1 MSTQDFYI
9 IVWSGFEA
17 GKTEFIRSVSDLGP
31 GELPDEEVY
40 YYQNGLAKVKI
51 SRCAVDY
58 GRVKIDNGVN
68 LYLVTMPLPI
78 RFDYPLL
85 KPEVNVL
92 GFVFIFDSTNA
103 SAFNLN
109 AAVLKIYRYFCNDI
123 RPMPYVV
130 AASKQDHADA
140 WGLEDLRIVLKVKK
154 DEVLLPCNTHD
165 KEHVKRVLLALLEVT
180 KETGFE

>member
-1 MSTQDFYI
+1 LSTQDYYV

-17 GKTEFIRSVSDLGP
+17 GKTEFIRSVSDLSP
-31 GELPDEEVY
+31 GELPDEEVH

-58 GRVKIDNGVN
+58 GRVKIDNDVN
-68 LYLVTMPLPI
+68 LCLVTMPPPI

-85 KPEVNVL
+85 RPEVNVL

-103 SAFNLN
+103 SAFKLN
-109 AAVLKIYRYFCNDI
+109 AAVLKIYRYFCHDI
-123 RPMPYVV
+123 RSIPYVV
-130 AASKQDHADA
+130 AASKQDHPDA

-165 KEHVKRVLLALLEVT
+165 KEHVKRVLLALLDL
-180 KETGFE
+180 FP